1 VTQSPLIHPTTTTTA
16 RTTNTTPE
24 MGVDHFATS
33 FFNLFIIYD
42 LFYFKSPLN
51 VSLVGVCV
59 LVRGE
64 R

>member
-33 FFNLFIIYD
+33 FFIYLLFTIYSI
-42 LFYFKSPLN
+42 LSRL
-51 VSLVGVCV
+51 
-59 LVRGE
+59 
-64 R
+64 